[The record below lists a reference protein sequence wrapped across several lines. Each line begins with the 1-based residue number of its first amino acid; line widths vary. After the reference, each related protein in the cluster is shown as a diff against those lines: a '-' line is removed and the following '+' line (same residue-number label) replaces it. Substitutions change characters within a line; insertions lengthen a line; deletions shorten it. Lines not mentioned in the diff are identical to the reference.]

1 MFILTNQSDDDL
13 ERLLVAIHAEQDKR
27 TVARIN
33 EFPVPTW
40 DMKLSL
46 PHLIMDYREQCK
58 MAGVYVT
65 VAQAR
70 AIINHHKGK
79 TNA

>member
-13 ERLLVAIHAEQDKR
+13 ERLLTAIHAEQDKR

-33 EFPVPTW
+33 EFPVPA
-40 DMKLSL
+40 MNPNISL

-70 AIINHHKGK
+70 AIINHYKGK
-79 TNA
+79 ANA